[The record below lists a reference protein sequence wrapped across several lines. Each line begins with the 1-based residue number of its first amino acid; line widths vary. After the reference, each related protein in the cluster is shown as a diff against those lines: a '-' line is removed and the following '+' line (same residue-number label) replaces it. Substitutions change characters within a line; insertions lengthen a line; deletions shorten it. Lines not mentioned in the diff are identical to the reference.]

1 MRTACTYSTQT
12 PMIGHSPKKDS
23 GTCDSEGTE
32 KKIHYANIKQSYA
45 PIHPNLSASFQ
56 VLPFNLFSTA
66 SCSPFGF
73 SLWFH
78 STIDTVDPEE
88 QPLSF
93 CPVVQLCHCL
103 ILLPIWLWLITLP
116 VIGVPFFPS
125 IPSLLYHGIQ
135 MTVWCRGTRQW
146 DPDVWSMED
155 RQRS

>member
-1 MRTACTYSTQT
+1 
-12 PMIGHSPKKDS
+12 MIGHSPKKHR
-23 GTCDSEGTE
+23 GTCYFEGTTQR
-32 KKIHYANIKQSYA
+32 KKIHYANIKQSHA
-45 PIHPNLSASFQ
+45 LIHPNLSASFQ
-56 VLPFNLFSTA
+56 VLPFNLLSTA